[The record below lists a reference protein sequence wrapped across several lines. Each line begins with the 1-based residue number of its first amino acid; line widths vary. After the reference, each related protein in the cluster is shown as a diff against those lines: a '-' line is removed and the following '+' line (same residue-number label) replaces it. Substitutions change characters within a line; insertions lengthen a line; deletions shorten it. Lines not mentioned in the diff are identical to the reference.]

1 MHACVCVYEGDGFLI
16 PLSPHNYSVSP
27 YISILSTYSVFLFHS
42 MFSHLYCLLSA
53 LSQACRENH
62 VDVVK
67 LLLDYGC
74 NPSSPFPNSRECP
87 LTLAAEKGYTDLT
100 QLLLSR
106 SACVETRTKKG
117 CSPLYLACRE
127 GHKEIAIM
135 LSKKGA
141 STEVGEWEWLV
152 GVVFLCSIT

>member
-1 MHACVCVYEGDGFLI
+1 
-16 PLSPHNYSVSP
+16 
-27 YISILSTYSVFLFHS
+27 
-42 MFSHLYCLLSA
+42 
-53 LSQACRENH
+53 
-62 VDVVK
+62 VDVVR

-87 LTLAAEKGYTDLT
+87 LTLAAEKGYTELT
-100 QLLLSR
+100 RLLLSR
-106 SACVETRTKKG
+106 SAAVETRTKKG

-141 STEVGEWEWLV
+141 STEVKSVQGISNV
-152 GVVFLCSIT
+152 IVSR